1 MLPEDRLADL
11 LIIQSPAEIPDDLAK
26 QLSVEP
32 LAWGICP

>member
-1 MLPEDRLADL
+1 MKTDVQGPV
-11 LIIQSPAEIPDDLAK
+11 EIPDDLVT